1 MEKNIQVDKQS
12 VMIEKTEESNKLY
25 NAVLD
30 FIKNILED
38 ERIHITVRREYRNE
52 LIELLD
58 II

>member
-30 FIKNILED
+30 FIKNILDD

>member
-1 MEKNIQVDKQS
+1 
-12 VMIEKTEESNKLY
+12 MIEKTEESNKLY

-30 FIKNILED
+30 FIKNILDD

>member
-25 NAVLD
+25 NAALD
-30 FIKNILED
+30 FIKNILD
-38 ERIHITVRREYRNE
+38 DDRIHITVRREYRNE